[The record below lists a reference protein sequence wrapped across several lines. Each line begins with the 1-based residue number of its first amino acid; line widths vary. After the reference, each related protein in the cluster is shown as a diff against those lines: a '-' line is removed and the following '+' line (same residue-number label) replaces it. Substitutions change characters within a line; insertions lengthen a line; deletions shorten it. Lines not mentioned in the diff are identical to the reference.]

1 MITIESLKAFGA
13 NTEEGLAR
21 CMGNE
26 ALYLKLVGVMLAD
39 KNFDKL
45 RSAIGSGNLDEAFE
59 AAHALKGALGNLA
72 LTPLYKKTV
81 SLTELLRNR
90 AEADYGGLVSDLLA
104 SRDSLL

>member
-1 MITIESLKAFGA
+1 MITIESLNAFGA

-45 RSAIGSGNLDEAFE
+45 RSAIEAENLDEAFE

-72 LTPLYKKTV
+72 LTPLYEKAA
-81 SLTELLRNR
+81 SLTEFLRNR